1 MSGAAEVAE
10 PLADKEELLM
20 LLLQKGG
27 CVRGDVI
34 SRGEVDEVL
43 GDPPRI
49 DDMLFGLKLE
59 IPVAASPEIHQ
70 LFLRGERR
78 GYLLVN
84 NRSRL
89 IIEIHA

>member
-49 DDMLFGLKLE
+49 DDML
-59 IPVAASPEIHQ
+59 V
-70 LFLRGERR
+70 
-78 GYLLVN
+78 
-84 NRSRL
+84 
-89 IIEIHA
+89 

>member
-49 DDMLFGLKLE
+49 DDMLLGLKFGNSRRSE
-59 IPVAASPEIHQ
+59 SRNSPVVA
-70 LFLRGERR
+70 
-78 GYLLVN
+78 YYW
-84 NRSRL
+84 
-89 IIEIHA
+89 